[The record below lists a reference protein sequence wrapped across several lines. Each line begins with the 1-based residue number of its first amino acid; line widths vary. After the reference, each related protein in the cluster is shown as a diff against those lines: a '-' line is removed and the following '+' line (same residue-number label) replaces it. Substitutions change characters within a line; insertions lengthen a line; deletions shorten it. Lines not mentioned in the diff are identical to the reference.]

1 MVVQTHCIVKVARVE
16 AWRASLRLRK
26 LAVRGACAA
35 SLSLRTWMKA
45 FADSLIAK
53 LELKPGKSKALNLLD
68 AIAKAGRRPGRW
80 SHLIR
85 DGEK

>member
-1 MVVQTHCIVKVARVE
+1 
-16 AWRASLRLRK
+16 
-26 LAVRGACAA
+26 
-35 SLSLRTWMKA
+35 MKA

-68 AIAKAGRRPGRW
+68 AIAKAGRRPGRR